1 MKLTNLYARA
11 DKYQDTINLIESEFG
26 YSEDNS
32 FETDFYPLIKEENR
46 DNLFI
51 LLNDYDEVVAH
62 TGILNKAF
70 KIGAK
75 TFKCNFIGG
84 VVVKSDHQ
92 GKGLSRQ
99 LMEHVKD
106 ICREGAFSLLWS
118 DKTDYYS
125 KFDFYPCINQNQY
138 EQTACHNSYSQ
149 VEVDDELIDSIK
161 GLYNNPLEYRPIRS
175 DQDWKDIQKI
185 SSLSVYIKGSKSA
198 PENYFFINKGQDLSS
213 IIHEY
218 GKFDEEMLNYGNLWS
233 PIEIASLSPTYQYAT
248 LLRIDNIDRFK
259 EFVLSYS
266 QNLIKLNEIDQYQ
279 ASFQFGADLYNQKI
293 EDFLTGLLGP
303 SRYDELNDL
312 KNIFI
317 PGIDS
322 I

>member
-1 MKLTNLYARA
+1 MKLTNLSART
-11 DKYQDTINLIESEFG
+11 DKYQDTIKLIESEFG
-26 YSEDNS
+26 YSENNS

-51 LLNDYDEVVAH
+51 LLNDDDEVVAH

-70 KIGAK
+70 KLGAK

-84 VVVKSDHQ
+84 VVVRSDYQ

-106 ICREGAFSLLWS
+106 ICNKGAFSLLWS
-118 DKTDYYS
+118 DKTDYYR
-125 KFDFYPCINQNQY
+125 KFDFYPCIQQNQY

-149 VEVDDELIDSIK
+149 VQLNDHLIDSIK
-161 GLYNNPLEYRPIRS
+161 DLYNNPLEYRPIRN

-185 SSLSVYIKGSKSA
+185 TSLNVYIKGSKST
-198 PENYFFINKGQDLSS
+198 PENYFFINKGQDLSG

-218 GKFDEEMLNYGNLWS
+218 GNFDEEMLNYGNIWS
-233 PIEIASLSPTYQYAT
+233 PIETDNLSPTYQYAT
-248 LLRIDNIDRFK
+248 LLRIDNINRFK

-279 ASFQFGADLYNQKI
+279 ASFQFGADVYDQKI

-317 PGIDS
+317 PGVDS